1 MNIVSFLVIYFAFC
15 GTYCFHEIF
24 KPKERGMTYR
34 EHKKWTIRNDTLF
47 YEESVVAK
55 KVYQFDTLEIIDTTK
70 IEELNNLVRSI
81 K

>member
-1 MNIVSFLVIYFAFC
+1 MNIVSLLVIYFALC
-15 GTYCFHEIF
+15 GDYCFHEIV
-24 KPKERGMTYR
+24 KPKERGIK
-34 EHKKWTIRNDTLF
+34 HKEINKWSIKDDTLF
-47 YEESVVAK
+47 YEHSPVAK